1 MKKLLDALEKICCLL
16 VIIFGIALVFDVML
30 QIVGRYFF
38 SQPVS
43 WTEELSRYLL
53 AGIVAFATPVVARR
67 DQYIRVDVLLNRIPE
82 KPRTLL
88 KAFLDG
94 ITAVFL
100 LVVAYHAISYVQIG
114 KLQMSPVLRLPMEYV
129 FASVL
134 IGPALTAV
142 FFAERSVNGFKQS
155 LKGGKS

>member
-1 MKKLLDALEKICCLL
+1 MRKILDILEKICCLF
-16 VIIFGIALVFDVML
+16 VIVFGVALVFDVML
-30 QIVGRYFF
+30 QIIGRYLFT
-38 SQPVS
+38 QPVS

-82 KPRTLL
+82 RPRTAL
-88 KAFLDG
+88 KAILDG

-100 LVVAYHAISYVQIG
+100 LTVAYHAISYVQIG
-114 KLQMSPVLRLPMEYV
+114 KLQMSPVLRIPMQYI
-129 FASVL
+129 FASVF

-142 FFAERSVNGFKQS
+142 FFAERSVDGLKRT

>member
-53 AGIVAFATPVVARR
+53 AGIVAFATPIVARR

-88 KAFLDG
+88 KA
-94 ITAVFL
+94 
-100 LVVAYHAISYVQIG
+100 
-114 KLQMSPVLRLPMEYV
+114 LQQS
-129 FASVL
+129 
-134 IGPALTAV
+134 
-142 FFAERSVNGFKQS
+142 FFW
-155 LKGGKS
+155 